1 MWGEQ
6 NMPRRWETGAVR
18 VTLLGGGV
26 GCSRLAVPL
35 AEALG
40 AGELTLVVNTGDDLW
55 RHGLRVCPDLDTNL
69 YALSGLRDRGRG
81 WGVAGD
87 TFRTMEQL
95 RLLGEDAWFNLG
107 DLDLATH
114 LLRTGMLREGA
125 TLSEVTAG
133 LTAALGVG
141 VTLLPAS
148 DDEIATRVVTPAG
161 ELSFQEYFVQHRAQA
176 EVVEVRYRGADDAGP
191 APGVLSAIE
200 GADLVVLGP
209 SNPVSSLGPIL
220 AVPGIRDALE
230 GRRRAGGTTVAVTPV
245 VNGVPIEAEGEAH
258 RARCRAAMMA
268 ARGFEHRSSAV
279 GEILSGLAEVFVLD
293 RADAGEAPELAA
305 QGYRVVES
313 GTIISNPTT
322 GSALVE
328 VLLSLVPF
336 TPRRDQRDLG

>member
-1 MWGEQ
+1 
-6 NMPRRWETGAVR
+6 VR

-55 RHGLRVCPDLDTNL
+55 RHGLRICPDLDTNL
-69 YALSGLRDRGRG
+69 YALSGLRDRERG

-95 RLLGEDAWFNLG
+95 HRLGEEVWFNLG

-125 TLSEVTAG
+125 TLTEVTAR
-133 LTAALGVG
+133 LVAALALA
-141 VTLLPAS
+141 VTLLPAT
-148 DDEIATRVVTPAG
+148 DDEVATRVVTPSG
-161 ELSFQEYFVQHRAQA
+161 ERSFQEYFVQHRAQDDVA
-176 EVVEVRYRGADDAGP
+176 EVRYRGAGDARP

-200 GADLVVLGP
+200 EADLVVLGP

-220 AVPGIRDALE
+220 AVPGIREALE
-230 GRRRAGGTTVAVTPV
+230 GRRRAGGATVAVTPV
-245 VNGVPIEAEGEAH
+245 VSGVPIVAEGEAH

-268 ARGFEHRSSAV
+268 SRGVEHSAAGV
-279 GEILSGLAEVFVLD
+279 GAMLAGLAEVFVLD
-293 RADAGEAPELAA
+293 RADRDEATELAA
-305 QGYRVVES
+305 MGYAVVEADTIVAGAARGAALAELVLSTS
-313 GTIISNPTT
+313 G
-322 GSALVE
+322 
-328 VLLSLVPF
+328 
-336 TPRRDQRDLG
+336 